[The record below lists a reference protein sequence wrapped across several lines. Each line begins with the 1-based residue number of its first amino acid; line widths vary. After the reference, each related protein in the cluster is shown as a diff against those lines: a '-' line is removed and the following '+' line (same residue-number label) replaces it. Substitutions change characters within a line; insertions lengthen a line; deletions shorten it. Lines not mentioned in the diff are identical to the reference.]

1 MALPLSLTA
10 PDEHGVNH
18 SLASFAS
25 LEEAEEALSSLLS
38 ELETASPFRAFSL
51 SCLTS
56 QLEELLLE
64 ASETEE
70 EPLS

>member
-1 MALPLSLTA
+1 MALPLFSLTA

-18 SLASFAS
+18 SLASF
-25 LEEAEEALSSLLS
+25 SSLRSRRPPL
-38 ELETASPFRAFSL
+38 LAPSL
-51 SCLTS
+51 SCLAS